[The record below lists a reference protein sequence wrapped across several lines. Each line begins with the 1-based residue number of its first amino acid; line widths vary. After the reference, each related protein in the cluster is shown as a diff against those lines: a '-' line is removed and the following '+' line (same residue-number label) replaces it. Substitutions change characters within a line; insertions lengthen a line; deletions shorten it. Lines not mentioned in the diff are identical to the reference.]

1 MYVNKMLEVLIN
13 TDKSLSDY
21 AFDFQDVHDA
31 DQDFYEL
38 NSDLPW
44 IITWTYQWKIS
55 FTPVPSE

>member
-1 MYVNKMLEVLIN
+1 MLEVLIN